1 MEKKTYY
8 RANTDFTS
16 GEGIVYTE
24 FIGNTAVRQV
34 SVINDTYYSSSCI
47 QDWDEKVGYLLYDGK
62 KDELDLSES
71 ECITSEIFES
81 AWSTSVSGSD
91 LSSLISYHI
100 GDASIPIHNS
110 TIIIHIV
117 NNCGKWGKGFVISLS
132 KRFPITKDSY
142 LSWFKSGFNMGDVQ
156 FLSVDD
162 ENRIFVANMLAQN
175 GIKKSV
181 KDSKKYI
188 CYESLEN
195 CLSEVSDFALK
206 ERLVVQLPMIG
217 AGLGGGDWDTILS
230 IIIKK
235 LSYNKIRC
243 HIFKLS

>member
-1 MEKKTYY
+1 M
-8 RANTDFTS
+8 
-16 GEGIVYTE
+16 
-24 FIGNTAVRQV
+24 
-34 SVINDTYYSSSCI
+34 
-47 QDWDEKVGYLLYDGK
+47 
-62 KDELDLSES
+62 
-71 ECITSEIFES
+71 
-81 AWSTSVSGSD
+81 
-91 LSSLISYHI
+91 
-100 GDASIPIHNS
+100 
-110 TIIIHIV
+110 IIHIV
-117 NNCGKWGKGFVISLS
+117 NNCGKWGKGFVLSLS
-132 KRFPITKDSY
+132 KFFPITKDSY

-217 AGLGGGDWDTILS
+217 AGLGGGDWDTIFS